1 MGESLWGKKF
11 RKITSTLLPA
21 GGCHW
26 WRPLGLDQWRGY
38 IAKLRPASKLC
49 DSSLWWIPSTSD
61 HLPEP
66 EVWAGG
72 EIRSSVRGRLGGRK
86 LGMDVPEV
94 PSPLSL
100 PLTTSPQCGEEELR
114 DLYLTPCMPPP
125 AYSTGNRP
133 PGGGTGTTRGGLD
146 KGCPQ
151 ARRDQQGAVDV
162 HQQRLEGGPRVGGQR
177 WAASNSALYNNSL
190 GLFIWP
196 SSDLGCSNRANC
208 CRKCTN

>member
-1 MGESLWGKKF
+1 MGRVFEEKSSEKSHRPSWPLEDAIGGGLLA
-11 RKITSTLLPA
+11 STNGAATLP
-21 GGCHW
+21 
-26 WRPLGLDQWRGY
+26 
-38 IAKLRPASKLC
+38 
-49 DSSLWWIPSTSD
+49 SSAQPRSSAALWWIPSTSD
-61 HLPEP
+61 YHPEP
-66 EVWAGG
+66 EVRAGG
-72 EIRSSVRGRLGGRK
+72 EIRSSVRGRVGGRK

-133 PGGGTGTTRGGLD
+133 PGGGAGTTRGGLD

-190 GLFIWP
+190 GLFI
-196 SSDLGCSNRANC
+196 
-208 CRKCTN
+208 

>member
-1 MGESLWGKKF
+1 MEKKYS
-11 RKITSTLLPA
+11 KITSTLLPLEDA
-21 GGCHW
+21 IGE
-26 WRPLGLDQWRGY
+26 GL
-38 IAKLRPASKLC
+38 LASTNGAAALP
-49 DSSLWWIPSTSD
+49 SSAQPRSSAALLWIPSTSD

-72 EIRSSVRGRLGGRK
+72 EIRSSVRGRVGGRK

-133 PGGGTGTTRGGLD
+133 PGGGAGTTRGGLD

-162 HQQRLEGGPRVGGQR
+162 HQQRLEGGPRAGGQR

-190 GLFIWP
+190 GLFI
-196 SSDLGCSNRANC
+196 
-208 CRKCTN
+208 